1 MTEININI
9 PNFLEEKSK
18 PLFLKEGKKLKL
30 QFKGVFYHVILSI
43 GQSIE
48 AIIVNH
54 IWLTFQTKTRTKTHN
69 FENRTGLQMTI
80 ADKTRKCD
88 LTSKL
93 SS

>member
-30 QFKGVFYHVILSI
+30 QFKGVFYYIILSI
-43 GQSIE
+43 EPSIE

-54 IWLTFQTKTRTKTHN
+54 I
-69 FENRTGLQMTI
+69 
-80 ADKTRKCD
+80 
-88 LTSKL
+88 
-93 SS
+93 

>member
-30 QFKGVFYHVILSI
+30 QFKGVFYYVILSI
-43 GQSIE
+43 EQSIE

-54 IWLTFQTKTRTKTHN
+54 IWLTFKTKTRMKTHN
-69 FENRTGLQMTI
+69 FQNRTGLRMTI
-80 ADKTRKCD
+80 ADKTK
-88 LTSKL
+88 SAI
-93 SS
+93 